1 LDASKSSA
9 RGWTWCGPRDLTLR
23 ASEEEKDARAG
34 LAMALAFP
42 FWLALNT
49 PFGCAHVRSESG
61 LLSGCF
67 YYFYIMWLFCRFVS
81 FQDPFFFFSSPFGL
95 DREEVGK

>member
-23 ASEEEKDARAG
+23 ASEEEEEDARAG

-49 PFGCAHVRSESG
+49 P
-61 LLSGCF
+61 L
-67 YYFYIMWLFCRFVS
+67 WLRTR
-81 FQDPFFFFSSPFGL
+81 PL
-95 DREEVGK
+95 